1 MENNI
6 YPNAAT
12 ELVEIFKF
20 IEEPVLEK
28 IPEKIKEE
36 LKKMSNKEYKFEL
49 DKTKKL
55 SEQKLLPET
64 KNLLAGI
71 FIKYCCREED
81 GNEILVVCKEN
92 DIRVEK
98 EKKEKYD
105 TTEIFKSEK
114 NQEKEIEKN
123 NEENIEKN
131 EEPGKF
137 KLVVIENV
145 PWYKKV
151 TRKLRSFFWNLKNE

>member
-1 MENNI
+1 MENNTA
-6 YPNAAT
+6 YQNAAA

-20 IEEPVLEK
+20 VEEPVLEK

-36 LKKMSNKEYKFEL
+36 LKRISNKDYKFEL

-55 SEQKLLPET
+55 NEQKLLLET

-81 GNEILVVCKEN
+81 GNEILVACREN
-92 DIRVEK
+92 DIKLEK
-98 EKKEKYD
+98 EKREKYNPD
-105 TTEIFKSEK
+105 AIFDKKEEK
-114 NQEKEIEKN
+114 VEVI
-123 NEENIEKN
+123 KN
-131 EEPGKF
+131 EEPGRF

-145 PWYKKV
+145 PWYKKIA
-151 TRKLRSFFWNLKNE
+151 RNIRNFFWNFRKK